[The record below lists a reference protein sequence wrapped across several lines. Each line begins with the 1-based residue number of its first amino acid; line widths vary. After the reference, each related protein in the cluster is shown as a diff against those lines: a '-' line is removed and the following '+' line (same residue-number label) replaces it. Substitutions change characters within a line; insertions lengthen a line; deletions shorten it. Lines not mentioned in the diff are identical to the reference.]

1 MSKIMSCQESI
12 CILFRYII
20 KFHFFGCK
28 KKEKTDPF
36 TSFRI
41 QLSRPAHV
49 QGQQRLPTKLHIRT
63 SSAFKPATNKSS
75 ASCSADSF
83 RLMGKVLGSEG
94 KDERPSTLTHLFPAQ
109 DLSDYHTLTAYFRWG
124 KWMARL
130 RSLSVVWVRS
140 CLVRRRRISRVSL
153 GRRSSGRYFL
163 FL

>member
-28 KKEKTDPF
+28 KKEKTDPS

-75 ASCSADSF
+75 ALCSADSLA
-83 RLMGKVLGSEG
+83 RSLVGRVRMNIHG
-94 KDERPSTLTHLFPAQ
+94 PSLHLFLAQ